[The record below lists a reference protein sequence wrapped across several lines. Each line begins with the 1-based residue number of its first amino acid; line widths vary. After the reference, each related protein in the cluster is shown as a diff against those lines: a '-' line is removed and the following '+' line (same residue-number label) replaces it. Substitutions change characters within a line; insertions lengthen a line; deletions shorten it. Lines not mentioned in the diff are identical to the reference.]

1 MGYDIVRISSIVKY
15 VYNIKNSKKFK
26 NSKKNLNI
34 TSDIKEL
41 KLDIFRNISRV
52 DTYMIGIFLV
62 IYY

>member
-1 MGYDIVRISSIVKY
+1 MCIILKTQ
-15 VYNIKNSKKFK
+15 KNSKIQ
-26 NSKKNLNI
+26 KKNLNI